1 MTVMA
6 ENCFQINELDENL
19 EISCHV
25 TENSTAKRDSFN
37 LVNRHRTDGFDF
49 DGLDISEKDYQQFL
63 TNITYRNYELR
74 TLLDK

>member
-1 MTVMA
+1 MKKGPCIRTWSR
-6 ENCFQINELDENL
+6 L
-19 EISCHV
+19 E
-25 TENSTAKRDSFN
+25 TECTAYNWPLLNN